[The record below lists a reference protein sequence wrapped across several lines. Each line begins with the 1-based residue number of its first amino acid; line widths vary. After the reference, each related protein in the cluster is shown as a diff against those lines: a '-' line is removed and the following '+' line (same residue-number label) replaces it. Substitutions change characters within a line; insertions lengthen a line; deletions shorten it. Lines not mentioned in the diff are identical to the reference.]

1 MTWDE
6 YYEKIN
12 DWAVSTAVNKISSLE
27 NIGEPDEVVDALNI
41 IAFEDEKG
49 ATRLLNRAIQQGII
63 FSGENL
69 AEISSICKKTLSSY
83 FF

>member
-27 NIGEPDEVVDALNI
+27 IL
-41 IAFEDEKG
+41 
-49 ATRLLNRAIQQGII
+49 
-63 FSGENL
+63 ENL
-69 AEISSICKKTLSSY
+69 MRWLMHLTSLHLKMKKVQQDY
-83 FF
+83 